1 MDSLQPHIAQKLVE
15 NQELLT
21 SNGLSRLLVVE
32 KAGKEGVFLGL
43 SRIFAPTISPLVWEA
58 ERPRLAFILDT
69 NLI

>member
-43 SRIFAPTISPLVWEA
+43 SRMFVPTISPLVWEA